1 MYSTLKRLGNGRFHV
16 VSTWNTRG
24 VLVGMA
30 QVPEKKKKAEPNIAM
45 SDTDD
50 TVKQDTDEE
59 DDRDDDY
66 YNENCSQMLIKSSSF
81 DRLC

>member
-1 MYSTLKRLGNGRFHV
+1 
-16 VSTWNTRG
+16 
-24 VLVGMA
+24 
-30 QVPEKKKKAEPNIAM
+30 M

>member
-1 MYSTLKRLGNGRFHV
+1 
-16 VSTWNTRG
+16 
-24 VLVGMA
+24 
-30 QVPEKKKKAEPNIAM
+30 M

-66 YNENCSQMLIKSSSF
+66 YNENCIQMLIKSSSF